1 MKVYLDEDI
10 SPEVAVLLRSS
21 GVDATSVHEE
31 GRQGLSDREQLQY
44 SAAEGRCLV
53 TRNRNDFILLT
64 REFFERGLPHA
75 GVLILPWTVPPDNFR
90 LIAKRIGLYIKGTG
104 DSSTEYLFDFV
115 YRIIQ
120 VSEYHFR

>member
-1 MKVYLDEDI
+1 MKGCLDEDI

-31 GRQGLSDREQLQY
+31 GRQGLSDREQMQFA
-44 SAAEGRCLV
+44 AAEGRCLV

-64 REFFERGLPHA
+64 REFFERGRPHA

-90 LIAKRIGLYIKGTG
+90 LAAKRIADYVKRAS
-104 DSSTEYLFDFV
+104 DSPTEYLFDFV
-115 YRIIQ
+115 
-120 VSEYHFR
+120 